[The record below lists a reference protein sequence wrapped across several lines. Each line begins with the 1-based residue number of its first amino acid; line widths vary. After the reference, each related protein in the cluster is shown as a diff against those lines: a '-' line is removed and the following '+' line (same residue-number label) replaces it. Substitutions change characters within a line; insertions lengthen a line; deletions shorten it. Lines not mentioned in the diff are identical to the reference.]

1 MIAGVGDDKVNVG
14 VTAPDFGDDVVIG
27 DNGHVDFDTTTG
39 VPLASSWLET
49 IAPEHGG
56 DDLIF
61 VGEGDDVVLGGSG
74 MPTRLMLA
82 LVQLRATWCW
92 VTTAMADFDAFDCLL
107 VRPARSR
114 CCQS

>member
-39 VPLASSWLET
+39 VPLAELAET

-61 VGEGDDVVLGGSG
+61 VGEGADVVLGGSG
-74 MPTRLMLA
+74 MPM
-82 LVQLRATWCW
+82 
-92 VTTAMADFDAFDCLL
+92 
-107 VRPARSR
+107 
-114 CCQS
+114 